1 MTSDPFEKLGA
12 DGAWV
17 RSAPAPSDPF
27 LTLPSQVVSAPAMV
41 TAGRYRLPNR
51 DGSAHKGG
59 WTRATNLASS
69 ISDTKA
75 LGDWECRMV
84 LLGVR
89 ESLASLQIVGV
100 LQLPQEL
107 ARLVSIPIDDL
118 EPKEIRHQLM
128 QMVDVFKRLAKAEL
142 GAQRGNI
149 AHKMVEHHHAGIP
162 NPTGVPA
169 ETLEKL
175 PSYVSRLA
183 VHKLLALPGMQE
195 RQVMVESL
203 NSVGTLDNI
212 LRDLLNTCSTCGG
225 SGGSTDE
232 STGGRCWDCR
242 GGGYILPESD
252 FIADLK
258 TQKRFWSWLEIACQ
272 LALYAHGD
280 AMWDPVKAVWTD
292 MPPVNQEV
300 ALVAWMPWEHPS
312 GNPEVDIYQ
321 VDIRKGWDAL
331 QVAHQVY
338 GIRAASKAKGDPWGW
353 MRPIPRVGLVEAYG
367 ARLRDCV
374 TAQEA
379 SAVYAEAEAAGAWGP
394 ELEQVAQEIL
404 PRFC

>member
-1 MTSDPFEKLGA
+1 MTDPFSKLEAQLDAGL
-12 DGAWV
+12 
-17 RSAPAPSDPF
+17 RLPARVERRMDPVDPF
-27 LTLPSQVVSAPAMV
+27 STLPSQVVGAPQMV

-51 DGSAHKGG
+51 DGSPHKGG

-89 ESLASLQIVGV
+89 EALAQHLPPEEYVLLPEAVRALLTMPIETMEPGKIRSALMELVG
-100 LQLPQEL
+100 Q
-107 ARLVSIPIDDL
+107 
-118 EPKEIRHQLM
+118 
-128 QMVDVFKRLAKAEL
+128 FKALAKAEL
-142 GAQRGNI
+142 GAERGNL

-162 NPTGVPA
+162 TTGIPQ
-169 ETLEKL
+169 ETLDKL
-175 PSYVSRLA
+175 PSYVSRLPL
-183 VHKLLALPGMQE
+183 HKLEALPGMQE

-212 LRDLLNTCSTCGG
+212 LRDLLSTAEIR
-225 SGGSTDE
+225 DH
-232 STGGRCWDCR
+232 
-242 GGGYILPESD
+242 
-252 FIADLK
+252 IADLK

-280 AMWDPVKAVWTD
+280 AMWDPIGARWVD
-292 MPPVNQEV
+292 MPAVNQEV

-338 GIRAASKAKGDPWGW
+338 GIRAQAKSKSEPWGW
-353 MRPIPRVGLVEAYG
+353 LREVPRQGLLEAYG
-367 ARLRDCV
+367 ARLRDCA
-374 TAQEA
+374 TRAEA
-379 SAVYAEAEAAGAWGP
+379 SAVYAEASAAGVWGP
-394 ELEQVAQEIL
+394 ELEQVAAEIL
-404 PRFC
+404 PRFS